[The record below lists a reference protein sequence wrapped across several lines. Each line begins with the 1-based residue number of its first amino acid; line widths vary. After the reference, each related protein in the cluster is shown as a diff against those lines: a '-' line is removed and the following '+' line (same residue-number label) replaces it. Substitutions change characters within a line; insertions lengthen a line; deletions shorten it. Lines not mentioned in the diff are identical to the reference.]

1 MWPSNSAPSARDRE
15 AASLSRRTFL
25 GQAGAALVIGSSFG
39 ITKAYATSPAVEPGL
54 AKGLSGA
61 MPGWFA
67 RDVQRHA
74 RWLPASVRELGV
86 AGAYRKRWDS
96 LPDEVRD
103 ILKDMAIPSW
113 MIALVPMAPSQQAEI
128 MKQFRF
134 MANLSGPPA
143 ASKLARRAEQLL
155 IFGGAAQLPTPGD
168 RASGACLGA
177 EGCTAAM
184 SKYILAQ
191 LKIEYPR
198 ELARMSDAMV
208 NSQSSSELA
217 HLCDQAAREGI
228 VEVVRRPFSRLKA
241 EDVKPGSLTIAQK
254 PGGTHVFGWTRVPAA
269 WNWSSGDKMAI
280 GNTGLAQYGDRMILA
295 QEYVSPDAVETISTP
310 HNQHGPINSR
320 SVIFVRGE
328 PDLSNPR
335 TNVYAARGSDFIL
348 VNLL

>member
-1 MWPSNSAPSARDRE
+1 MWPSNSAPSARNRE

-25 GQAGAALVIGSSFG
+25 GQAAAALVLGSSFG
-39 ITKAYATSPAVEPGL
+39 ITKAYAASPAVEPGRRRVFR
-54 AKGLSGA
+54 APCRAGSPATCSGTRA
-61 MPGWFA
+61 GCRPRSGSW
-67 RDVQRHA
+67 
-74 RWLPASVRELGV
+74 GV
-86 AGAYRKRWDS
+86 EGAYRKRWDS

-103 ILKDMAIPSW
+103 ILTDMAIPSW

-143 ASKLARRAEQLL
+143 SSKLARRAEQLL

-168 RASGACLGA
+168 RRSGACLGA

-208 NSQSSSELA
+208 NCQSSSELA
-217 HLCDQAAREGI
+217 NLCDQAAREGM
-228 VEVVRRPFSRLKA
+228 RRGGAASVCAAQGRGREAGQPDHRAKAGRHACLRLDA
-241 EDVKPGSLTIAQK
+241 RA
-254 PGGTHVFGWTRVPAA
+254 GG
-269 WNWSSGDKMAI
+269 WNWASGDKMAI

-295 QEYVSPDAVETISTP
+295 QEYVSAGHGREYRNP
-310 HNQHGPINSR
+310 HNQHGPINC
-320 SVIFVRGE
+320 
-328 PDLSNPR
+328 
-335 TNVYAARGSDFIL
+335 AA
-348 VNLL
+348 